1 MSAKEPDD
9 VARPGDHGRSGG
21 ADRGI
26 AWGGERG
33 DRRLDDPGHPALPAD
48 AAHGTLGAVSC
59 PSKASCTAVGTYADA
74 GRGARQLAEHWNG
87 SSWAI
92 IPGGRRPAR
101 ATGIRLTAISCTSA
115 ASCTAVGSYDNAAK
129 THVPLAEH
137 WNGTSWAIRATAGP
151 AGVTGSAL
159 SAVSCASDTSCMAAG
174 VAYSSDGTQ
183 QPLAEHWDGISWT
196 IQATPSPASQDG
208 SAFTAVSCASVASC
222 TAVGYYFPGEQ
233 AAPLA
238 EYWDGSSWT
247 IQAIPSPS
255 DEPGFPTAVSCASPD
270 SCTAAGYY
278 YDDASNL
285 LALAEHWDGSS
296 WTIQAVSSS
305 PARYLYGIS
314 CPTPASCTAVR
325 ASAQGAYA
333 EHWNGSTWRAQQTA
347 QPTTNESL
355 AAISCATSATC
366 TAVGETTTPSHPT
379 DNQPLAEH
387 R

>member
-1 MSAKEPDD
+1 MWRGLATMAAAAALTAGLPGVASA
-9 VARPGDHGRSGG
+9 ATG
-21 ADRGI
+21 AWTI
-26 AWGGERG
+26 QVT
-33 DRRLDDPGHPALPAD
+33 PLPAG

-151 AGVTGSAL
+151 AGFTGSAL

-247 IQAIPSPS
+247 IQA
-255 DEPGFPTAVSCASPD
+255 
-270 SCTAAGYY
+270 
-278 YDDASNL
+278 
-285 LALAEHWDGSS
+285 
-296 WTIQAVSSS
+296 VSSS

-314 CPTPASCTAVR
+314 CPTPASCTAVG